1 MSRVLPY
8 AVPGGGNRA
17 RESGGG
23 SKMGSKKPS
32 VLGKESLMATWRNW
46 AGNQIAHPQSIE
58 SPRNVTE
65 LAAVVAEATAQG
77 QKVKAVGSGHSFTS
91 AAATDGRMIR
101 LDNLSGISHVDRAR
115 NQVTV
120 GAGTRLSDLNTL
132 LHAEG
137 LALANLGDIA
147 YQTVAGA
154 ISTSTHGTGTALTG
168 LAGQVVAMTLVNGH
182 GEILECSDSCNA
194 DILDVG
200 RVSVGAVGVISDY
213 TLQAVPSFRLRA
225 LEQPMRLDDVLENVH
240 ELAAAHDHFEFF
252 WIPHTKWALTK
263 RNNRTDDELQPLPRI
278 KGWIE
283 KTFMENYAFGALC
296 RVGRVRPSLIP
307 RLATALPSS
316 GSREYVDQSFKIF
329 ASPRIVR
336 FYEMEHA
343 LPVEAVVPALRDIRA
358 MVERKGY
365 MLNFPVEVRFTK
377 GDDVALSTAYGR
389 ESAYI
394 AVHVYKGME
403 CEPFFRDVED
413 ILRGYDARPHW
424 GKVHYREAEELS
436 ALYPRWNDFIALR
449 NRLDPLRTFSNAYT
463 DTVFGQ

>member
-1 MSRVLPY
+1 
-8 AVPGGGNRA
+8 
-17 RESGGG
+17 
-23 SKMGSKKPS
+23 
-32 VLGKESLMATWRNW
+32 MATWRNW

-58 SPRNVTE
+58 SPRDVSE
-65 LAAVVAEATAQG
+65 LAAVISEASSRG

-91 AAATDGRMIR
+91 AAATDGRMVR
-101 LDNLSGISHVDRAR
+101 LDNMTGISHIDRSK

-120 GAGTRLSDLNTL
+120 GAGTRLSELNTL

-137 LALANLGDIA
+137 LAMANLGDIA

-154 ISTSTHGTGTALTG
+154 ISTSTHGTGKALTG
-168 LAGQVVAMTLVNGH
+168 LAGQVVGMTLVNGN
-182 GEILECSDSCNA
+182 GEIIESSESSNA
-194 DILDVG
+194 HIFDVG
-200 RVSVGAVGVISDY
+200 RVSVGALGIISEY
-213 TLQAVPSFRLRA
+213 TLQVVPSFRLRA
-225 LEQPMRLDDVLENVH
+225 LEQPMKLDDVLENIH

-252 WIPHTKWALTK
+252 WIPHTRWALTK
-263 RNNRTDDELQPLPRI
+263 RNNRTEDDLDPLPRV
-278 KGWIE
+278 KGWFE

-296 RVGRVRPSLIP
+296 RIGRARPSLIP

-343 LPVEAVVPALRDIRA
+343 LPVVAVAPALREIRS

-365 MLNFPVEVRFTK
+365 LLNFPVEVRFTK
-377 GDDVALSTAYGR
+377 GDDIALSTAYGR
-389 ESAYI
+389 DTAYI

-413 ILRGYDARPHW
+413 ILRGYEARPHW
-424 GKVHYREAEELS
+424 GKMHYREVEELS
-436 ALYPRWNDFIALR
+436 SLYPRWNDFISLR
-449 NRLDPLRTFSNAYT
+449 DQLDPQRTFANAYT
-463 DTVFGQ
+463 ETVFGK

>member
-1 MSRVLPY
+1 
-8 AVPGGGNRA
+8 
-17 RESGGG
+17 
-23 SKMGSKKPS
+23 MGSKKPS

-463 DTVFGQ
+463 DTVFGK

>member
-1 MSRVLPY
+1 
-8 AVPGGGNRA
+8 
-17 RESGGG
+17 
-23 SKMGSKKPS
+23 
-32 VLGKESLMATWRNW
+32 MATWRNW
-46 AGNQIAHPQSIE
+46 AGNQKANPLSIE
-58 SPRNVTE
+58 APKSVSE
-65 LAAVVAEATAQG
+65 LSAIVSRASEQG

-101 LDNLSGISHVDRAR
+101 LENLSGILHIDHETC
-115 NQVTV
+115 QVTV

-154 ISTSTHGTGTALTG
+154 ISTSTHGTGKALTG
-168 LAGQVVAMTLVNGH
+168 LAGQVVAMKLINGQ
-182 GEILECSDSCNA
+182 GDIIECSKSVNSH
-194 DILDVG
+194 IFDVA
-200 RVSVGAVGVISDY
+200 RVSVGALGVITEY

-225 LEQPMRLDDVLENVH
+225 LEQPMRLDDVLENAH
-240 ELAAAHDHFEFF
+240 DLASAHDHFEFF

-263 RNNRTDDELQPLPRI
+263 RNNRTEDELQPLPRV
-278 KGWIE
+278 KGWID

-296 RVGRVRPSLIP
+296 RVGRARPSLIP

-343 LPVEAVVPALRDIRA
+343 LPVEALVPALKEIRA
-358 MVERKGY
+358 MVDRKGY
-365 MLNFPVEVRFTK
+365 LLNFPVEVRFTK
-377 GDDVALSTAYGR
+377 GDDVPLSTAYGR
-389 ESAYI
+389 DSAYI
-394 AVHVYKGME
+394 AVHVYKCME

-413 ILRGYDARPHW
+413 ILRAYDARPHW
-424 GKVHYREAEELS
+424 GKMHYRDADELS
-436 ALYPRWNDFIALR
+436 KLYPRWDEFIALR
-449 NRLDPLRTFSNAYT
+449 NQLDPQRTFSNAYS
-463 DTVFGQ
+463 DTVFGK

>member
-8 AVPGGGNRA
+8 VVPGGGNRA

-65 LAAVVAEATAQG
+65 LAAVVAEASAQG

-154 ISTSTHGTGTALTG
+154 IATSTHGTGTALTG

>member
-1 MSRVLPY
+1 
-8 AVPGGGNRA
+8 
-17 RESGGG
+17 
-23 SKMGSKKPS
+23 
-32 VLGKESLMATWRNW
+32 MAMWRNW
-46 AGNQIAHPQSIE
+46 AGNQKANPVSIVA
-58 SPRNVTE
+58 PRSVGE
-65 LAAVVAEATAQG
+65 LAALVASASGKG

-91 AAATDGRMIR
+91 AAATNGRMIR
-101 LDNLSGISHVDRAR
+101 LENLSGILHIDHASC
-115 NQVTV
+115 QVTV
-120 GAGTRLSDLNTL
+120 GAGTRLSDLNKL

-154 ISTSTHGTGTALTG
+154 ISTSTHGTGKALTG
-168 LAGQVVAMTLVNGH
+168 LAGQVVGMKLINGQ
-182 GEILECSDSCNA
+182 GEIIECSKSLNPH
-194 DILDVG
+194 IFDVA
-200 RVSVGAVGVISDY
+200 RVSVGALGIITEY

-225 LEQPMRLDDVLENVH
+225 LEQPMRLDDVLENAH
-240 ELAAAHDHFEFF
+240 DLASAHDHFEFF

-263 RNNRTDDELQPLPRI
+263 RNNRTEDELQPLPRV

-296 RVGRVRPSLIP
+296 RVGRARPSLIP

-343 LPVEAVVPALRDIRA
+343 LPVEGLVPALREIRA
-358 MVERKGY
+358 MVDRKGY
-365 MLNFPVEVRFTK
+365 LLNFPVEVRFTK
-377 GDDVALSTAYGR
+377 GDDVPLSTAFGR
-389 ESAYI
+389 DSAYI

-413 ILRGYDARPHW
+413 ILRAYDARPHW
-424 GKVHYREAEELS
+424 GKMHYRDAEELS
-436 ALYPRWNDFIALR
+436 KLYPRWDEFIALR
-449 NRLDPLRTFSNAYT
+449 NQLDPQRTFSNVYS
-463 DTVFGQ
+463 DTVFGK

>member
-1 MSRVLPY
+1 
-8 AVPGGGNRA
+8 
-17 RESGGG
+17 
-23 SKMGSKKPS
+23 
-32 VLGKESLMATWRNW
+32 MATWRNW
-46 AGNQIAHPQSIE
+46 AGNQQSHPLSIE
-58 SPRNVTE
+58 EPRTVSE
-65 LAAVVAEATAQG
+65 LASLVAEASSRG
-77 QKVKAVGSGHSFTS
+77 EKVKAVGSGHSFTS
-91 AAATDGRMIR
+91 AAATDGRMVR
-101 LDNLSGISHVDRAR
+101 LDNLTGISQVDRTK

-137 LALANLGDIA
+137 LAMANLGDIA

-154 ISTSTHGTGTALTG
+154 ISTSTHGTGKALTG
-168 LAGQVVAMTLVNGH
+168 LAGQVVAMTLVDGN
-182 GEILECSDSCNA
+182 GEIVECSDTSNM

-200 RVSVGAVGVISDY
+200 RVSVGALGLISEY
-213 TLQAVPSFRLRA
+213 TLQVVPSFRLRA
-225 LEQPMRLDDVLENVH
+225 LEQPMKLDDVLENIH

-252 WIPHTKWALTK
+252 WIPHTRWALTK
-263 RNNRTDDELQPLPRI
+263 RNNRTDVALDPLPRV

-296 RVGRVRPSLIP
+296 RLGRARPSLIP

-343 LPVEAVVPALRDIRA
+343 LPVDAVAPALRDIRS

-365 MLNFPVEVRFTK
+365 LLNFPIEVRFTK
-377 GDDVALSTAYGR
+377 GDDVPLSTAYGR
-389 ESAYI
+389 DSAYI
-394 AVHVYKGME
+394 AVHVFKGME

-413 ILRGYDARPHW
+413 ILRGYNARPHW

-436 ALYPRWNDFIALR
+436 SLYPRWDEFIALR
-449 NRLDPLRTFSNAYT
+449 NRLDPQRTFANAYT
-463 DTVFGQ
+463 DTVFGK

>member
-1 MSRVLPY
+1 MPLPY
-8 AVPGGGNRA
+8 VGRGGDHRA
-17 RESGGG
+17 RGG
-23 SKMGSKKPS
+23 SVLLRWRHRS
-32 VLGKESLMATWRNW
+32 VCSWEGILVATWRNW
-46 AGNQIAHPQSIE
+46 AGNQKAHPQSIE
-58 SPRNVTE
+58 SPRNVGE
-65 LAAVVAEATAQG
+65 LAAVVAEASSRG

-101 LDNLSGISHVDRAR
+101 LDNLRGISHVNRAN

-120 GAGTRLSDLNTL
+120 GAGTRLSELNTL

-154 ISTSTHGTGTALTG
+154 ISTSTHGTGKALN
-168 LAGQVVAMTLVNGH
+168 GQ
-182 GEILECSDSCNA
+182 GEIIECSDSSHA

-200 RVSVGAVGVISDY
+200 RVSVGALGVISEY

-225 LEQPMRLDDVLENVH
+225 LEQPMRLDDVLESAH
-240 ELAAAHDHFEFF
+240 ELSAEHDHFEFF

-263 RNNRTDDELQPLPRI
+263 RNNRTDDELAPLPKV

-283 KTFMENYAFGALC
+283 KTFMENYAFGAVC
-296 RVGRVRPSLIP
+296 RVGRARPSLIP

-343 LPVEAVVPALRDIRA
+343 LPVEAVAPALKEIRA
-358 MVERKGY
+358 MIERKGY
-365 MLNFPVEVRFTK
+365 LLNFPVEVRFTK
-377 GDDVALSTAYGR
+377 GDDVPLSTAYGR
-389 ESAYI
+389 DSAYI

-424 GKVHYREAEELS
+424 GKMHYRGFHFTA
-436 ALYPRWNDFIALR
+436 
-449 NRLDPLRTFSNAYT
+449 
-463 DTVFGQ
+463 

>member
-1 MSRVLPY
+1 
-8 AVPGGGNRA
+8 
-17 RESGGG
+17 
-23 SKMGSKKPS
+23 
-32 VLGKESLMATWRNW
+32 MATWRNW
-46 AGNQIAHPQSIE
+46 AGNQKASPLSIDT
-58 SPRNVTE
+58 PRDVGE
-65 LAAVVAEATAQG
+65 LAALVASAADLG

-91 AAATDGRMIR
+91 AAATNGRMVR
-101 LDNLSGISHVDRAR
+101 LENLRGILHIDRASS
-115 NQVTV
+115 QVTV

-154 ISTSTHGTGTALTG
+154 ISTSTHGTGKALTG
-168 LAGQVVAMTLVNGH
+168 LAGQVVAMKLINGQ
-182 GEILECSDSCNA
+182 GQIIECSKSVNSH
-194 DILDVG
+194 IFDVA
-200 RVSVGAVGVISDY
+200 RVSVGALGIITEY

-225 LEQPMRLDDVLENVH
+225 LEQPMRLDDVLDNVH
-240 ELAAAHDHFEFF
+240 DLASAHDHFEFF

-263 RNNRTDDELQPLPRI
+263 RNNRTDDELQPLPRV

-296 RVGRVRPSLIP
+296 RVGRARPSLIP

-343 LPVEAVVPALRDIRA
+343 LPVEALVPALKEIRA
-358 MVERKGY
+358 MVDRKGY
-365 MLNFPVEVRFTK
+365 LLNFPVEVRFTK
-377 GDDVALSTAYGR
+377 GDDVPLSTAYGR
-389 ESAYI
+389 DSAYI

-413 ILRGYDARPHW
+413 ILRSYDARPHW
-424 GKVHYREAEELS
+424 GKMHYRDAEELS
-436 ALYPRWNDFIALR
+436 KLYPRWDEFIALR
-449 NRLDPLRTFSNAYT
+449 NQLDPQRTFSNAYT
-463 DTVFGQ
+463 DTVFGK